1 MLRTMLWSLGLIS
14 LIGCSPIKTEVE
26 FVSPAA
32 GQTVPLNALIIEVG
46 FDHRMNLETFDSSS
60 FKVEGSTSGPIE
72 GAFTGENENRRV
84 TFTSL
89 NLPAGGETI
98 TVELTSG
105 LVSTSGKSVE
115 PFQWQFAIEAG
126 TPPPPSS
133 FIVSSM
139 TPGIEAYN
147 GNVNSTIN
155 PVLTA
160 PYDPFS
166 IGNATIRIDAS
177 RSGQRTVSLQNVFT
191 GINTITLSPD
201 RPFLAG
207 ERVTL
212 SLVDDVFG
220 LDTSELPQT
229 LLATHIANLG
239 FDWPG
244 SVVSSGSALNGGK
257 IVFFDSDADGL
268 DEWVEVEANGTL
280 THQDSTP
287 SGPAGSTTWNLP
299 EAVIDAAV
307 GDFDGDG
314 RSDLICLGN
323 SGTSAYLLRGSF
335 SIAVVLEDPE
345 LIPLTVQSTHLEA
358 AHGDRDGIVDLVLSG
373 PDGLAVAWGGSSN
386 PLSVIHPVDSTPVV
400 HRAVATDLNGD
411 DLIDLAAVL
420 ADGSIAFHAGNGD
433 RTFTAEGTI
442 LGYNLTQQIRAVN
455 LDGDSLR
462 DLLLIPSGAGTPSA
476 LLSDGDFNFS
486 LRVLFDDVVAPGTEL
501 IDWDGDGRLDCISPI
516 AGSAGLYFAKG
527 VGDGNFQSPQLLGY
541 AAEVEAVTSG
551 DTDGDGALE
560 LAILTSAGNFEILRS
575 EPVVLSPAN
584 RIRVEDLSANP
595 GDTVNYQVI
604 IDCIDSLQGWTLAL
618 DYNASIMGLNNIT
631 IAGTD
636 VAGLVEFE
644 LPNIDNSNGTVIYAN
659 ILDLAPPFDNQ
670 VLAPGSGY
678 VVATGDAFISAG
690 APAGNYDFT
699 PANGIIA
706 NTSPETDNSFVV
718 DGNSVFP
725 ELVGGTVSIGGSS
738 PAQQPSEN
746 EEPET
751 GGEDSTDQVETD
763 QVHFLRGDV
772 NGDGVIDLTDGTQLQ
787 LLLGNGTSIECAD
800 AADVNDDGIVDDAD
814 PVYIFDFLYQGSN
827 PPPAPYPFP
836 GPDPTAD
843 GLDCQSNGAAH

>member
-1 MLRTMLWSLGLIS
+1 MLRTLILSLGLIS

-26 FVSPAA
+26 FVNPNP

-46 FDHRMNLETFDSSS
+46 FDHRMNLETFDSST
-60 FKVEGSTSGPIE
+60 FKVEGSTSGAIE

-84 TFTSL
+84 TFTSV

-105 LVSTSGKSVE
+105 LSSSSGKSVD
-115 PFQWQFAIEAG
+115 PYQWQFAIEAG
-126 TPPPPSS
+126 TAPPPSS

-147 GNVNSTIN
+147 GSTDSTIN
-155 PVLTA
+155 PVLSG

-166 IGNATIRIDAS
+166 IGSANIRLEGS
-177 RSGQRTVSLQNVFT
+177 RSGQRVTSLQNVFT
-191 GINTITLSPD
+191 GINTVTIAPD

-207 ERVTL
+207 ERVTV
-212 SLVDDVFG
+212 SLIDGVFG

-244 SVVSSGSALNGGK
+244 NAISSGTGLSGGK

-268 DEWVEVEANGTL
+268 DEWVEVAADGTL
-280 THQDSTP
+280 TLQDSTP

-299 EAVIDAAV
+299 EAVIDATV

-314 RSDLICLGN
+314 RVDLLCLGA

-335 SIAVVLEDPE
+335 SIAIVLEDPE
-345 LIPLTVQSTHLEA
+345 LIPLTVQSTHLQA
-358 AHGDRDGIVDLVLSG
+358 AHGDRDGIIDLVLSG
-373 PDGLAVAWGGSSN
+373 PDGLAVAWGDSAQ
-386 PLSVIHPVDSTPVV
+386 PLSVILPVDATPVV
-400 HRAVATDLNGD
+400 SRAVATDLNGD
-411 DLIDLAAVL
+411 DLIDLASVL
-420 ADGSIAFHAGNGD
+420 ADGSIAFHGGNGD
-433 RTFTAEGTI
+433 RTFTSEGTI
-442 LGYNLTQQIRAVN
+442 LGYNLTQEIRAVN
-455 LDGDSLR
+455 LDGDALR
-462 DLLLIPSGAGTPSA
+462 DLLLIPSGNGTPSA
-476 LLSDGDFNFS
+476 LLSDGDFVFS
-486 LRVLFDDVVAPGTEL
+486 LRVLFDDVVTPGAAL
-501 IDWDGDGRLDCISPI
+501 IDWDGDGRLDCVSPI
-516 AGSAGLYFAKG
+516 SGSSGLNFSKG
-527 VGDGNFQSPQLLGY
+527 LADGNFQSPQLLGY
-541 AAEVEAVTSG
+541 ASQVQSVSMG

-560 LAILTSAGNFEILRS
+560 LALLTPAGTFEILRS
-575 EPVVLSPAN
+575 EPVVLGPAN
-584 RIRVEDLSANP
+584 RVRIADISANP
-595 GDTVNYQVI
+595 GDTVNYDVI

-618 DYNASIMGLNNIT
+618 DYNASVMGLTNIT
-631 IAGTD
+631 IDGTD

-678 VVATGDAFISAG
+678 IVATGEAFISAG

-699 PANGIIA
+699 PANGIVA

-718 DGNSVFP
+718 NGNSVFP
-725 ELVGGTVSIGGSS
+725 ELVGGTVTINGSS
-738 PAQQPSEN
+738 PAQAPEDEN
-746 EEPET
+746 DTES
-751 GGEDSTDQVETD
+751 DSTDTSDSPAGD
-763 QVHFLRGDV
+763 QVHFIRGDV

-787 LLLGNGTSIECAD
+787 VWIGNATPLACPD
-800 AADVNDDGIVDDAD
+800 AADVNDDGVVDEAD

-827 PPPAPYPFP
+827 PPPAPFP
-836 GPDPTAD
+836 AAGPDPTAD
-843 GLDCQSNGAAH
+843 GLDCQSSGVGH